1 MFFRLKDLLH
11 TTQRQNALLSE
22 QGQLQKDI
30 SKWIAR
36 FESCQKETE
45 TKEQQLQELQNEI
58 RESKLQLDQQEMVLH
73 RKGGVLHFIGASC
86 LPPPKPRSDCPVC
99 ISWVTDSSLNY
110 RLFSLRHWSCKDLN
124 GHMLIN

>member
-1 MFFRLKDLLH
+1 MGAHGDLWHSHTVPNVFFRPKDLLH

-22 QGQLQKDI
+22 QEQLQKDI

-58 RESKLQLDQQEMVLH
+58 RESKLQLEQQEMVLH
-73 RKGGVLHFIGASC
+73 KGGHFVLHGSLC
-86 LPPPKPRSDCPVC
+86 LSPPHPRSNDPRA
-99 ISWVTDSSLNY
+99 SSGW
-110 RLFSLRHWSCKDLN
+110 LFA
-124 GHMLIN
+124 